1 MIGSHDSKQRGFIIK
16 IMFCIKVS
24 FFCEHETA
32 NMKIAFVCGHFTCH
46 LKVIKL
52 HDSFL
57 YSCFVFKCIFQLF
70 IFILQARE
78 ESFHPYVYISYN
90 LISCF
95 LIYRMQMIIIFLIMR
110 KRKSMIFLIFYLLS
124 IDFLDHVVCIETLP
138 IL

>member
-1 MIGSHDSKQRGFIIK
+1 MIGSHDSNQRGFIIK

-70 IFILQARE
+70 FFILQAHDE
-78 ESFHPYVYISYN
+78 LFLAYIVPTIKIHVFLFIVCKWLLFFELWFFEYF
-90 LISCF
+90 IYWV
-95 LIYRMQMIIIFLIMR
+95 LIY
-110 KRKSMIFLIFYLLS
+110 
-124 IDFLDHVVCIETLP
+124 LDHIVCIQ
-138 IL
+138 ILQIL